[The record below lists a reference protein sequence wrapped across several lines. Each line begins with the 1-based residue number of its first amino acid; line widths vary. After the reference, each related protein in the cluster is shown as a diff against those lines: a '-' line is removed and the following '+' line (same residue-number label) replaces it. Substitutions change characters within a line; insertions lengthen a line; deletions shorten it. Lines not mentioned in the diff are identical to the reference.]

1 MSEKKKLVFIVGPTG
16 VGKTDLAVEL
26 ARSVGEI
33 VSVDSMQVYRYMDC
47 GTAKPDERALSQVMH
62 HLVSIVT
69 PDYRFSAGDF
79 RRRALA
85 AIEEIRGRGKMPF
98 LVGGTGLYFRALEYT
113 LSRAPAASAQ
123 LREKLYGFEEKRSGT
138 LYERL
143 TEVDPETAESLHP
156 NDLVRIVRAL
166 EIFELSGTIPSQL
179 LRLKRDPS
187 FDILKV
193 GLMIDRGELYER
205 LEQRCMHMIDE
216 GLPGEVRTLLHSGYD
231 EQYPS
236 MKGLGYSHYMQH
248 FKGCCGKRETLRRF
262 MRDTRRYAKRQL
274 TWFSRDEEVCW
285 YNPDEADKIRDSII
299 RFIQD

>member
-1 MSEKKKLVFIVGPTG
+1 
-16 VGKTDLAVEL
+16 
-26 ARSVGEI
+26 
-33 VSVDSMQVYRYMDC
+33 
-47 GTAKPDERALSQVMH
+47 MH

-85 AIEEIRGRGKMPF
+85 AIEEIRGRGNVPF

-113 LSRAPAASAQ
+113 LSRAPAASPQ
-123 LREKLYGFEEKRSGT
+123 LREKLYGTEEKHSGT
-138 LYERL
+138 LYSRL
-143 TEVDPETAESLHP
+143 REVDPETAESLHP

-166 EIFELSGTIPSQL
+166 EIYELSGTRPSQL
-179 LRLKRDPS
+179 LRLRCDPS

-193 GLMIDRGELYER
+193 GLMIDREELYRR

-216 GLPGEVRTLLHSGYD
+216 GLPEEVRTLLQSGYD
-231 EQYPS
+231 ERYPS
-236 MKGLGYSHYMQH
+236 MKGLGYSHYIQH
-248 FKGCCGKRETLRRF
+248 YKGCYGRRETLRRF

-274 TWFSRDEEVCW
+274 TWFSKDETVSW
-285 YNPDEADKIRDSII
+285 YNPGERGKIRDSIV